1 MKRHSRIR
9 RWFFTGL
16 ILLVPIV
23 VTIYLFAAIVHA
35 MDGLIRLIPTAWQP
49 DALIGFHIPG
59 LGVLLTLLIVL
70 LTGMLGASF
79 IGRWLVRMGENI
91 VEKIPLVRSVY
102 GALKNVLETVL
113 RDNQDSFRRVVLI
126 EYPRKGAYAL
136 GFVSG
141 SGHGEVQHRSEEMM
155 LTVFV
160 PTAPNPTSGF
170 LLYVPEEDTI
180 PLDMSVEDGMKC
192 VISAGVIT
200 PNWTPPTTSPKN
212 QP

>member
-1 MKRHSRIR
+1 MKTRSPIK

-16 ILLVPIV
+16 ILLVPIM
-23 VTIYLFAAIVHA
+23 VTVYLFLAIVQT
-35 MDGLIRLIPTAWQP
+35 MDGLIGLLPHAWQP
-49 DALIGFHIPG
+49 DQLLGFHVPG
-59 LGVLLTLLIVL
+59 LGVLFALAVVL
-70 LTGMLGASF
+70 FTGMLGTSF
-79 IGRWLVRMGENI
+79 IGRWVVGTGESI
-91 VEKIPLVRSVY
+91 VERIPLVRTVY

-126 EYPRKGAYAL
+126 EYPRTGCYAL

-141 SGHGEVQHRSEEMM
+141 AGHGEIQHETKENV

-170 LLYVPEEDTI
+170 LLYIPENDTS
-180 PLDMSVEDGMKC
+180 PLSMSVEDGMKC

-200 PNWTPPTTSPKN
+200 PNWTPTVKDPT
-212 QP
+212 